1 MWGASAPTDSVFG
14 VRVGDLIGTSTDA
27 ITYLWADVPGLQ
39 KFGQFTGNNSA
50 DGVFVELGFKP
61 AILLIKNDNSTG
73 DWIIWDSAR
82 NPVNPVNRQIWPYTS
97 SGTYG
102 AYDQV
107 GADYP
112 LDFLSNGFKMR
123 TTDADMNGSSR
134 NYVYAAWAEEP
145 TFNLYGGQSN
155 AR

>member
-1 MWGASAPTDSVFG
+1 MVAPTTSVFSTPYLSG
-14 VRVGDLIGTSTDA
+14 INGGTGSTYIA
-27 ITYLWADVPGLQ
+27 YFWHDVPGLQ
-39 KFGQFTGNNSA
+39 KFGQFTGNSDA

-73 DWIIWDSAR
+73 DWIIWDNER
-82 NPVNPVNRQIWPYTS
+82 NKFNPVDRQIWPYTT

-107 GADYP
+107 GSSYP

-123 TTDADMNGSSR
+123 TTDADMNDSSR
-134 NYVYAAWAEEP
+134 TYIYAAWASAP
-145 TFNLYGGQSN
+145 AVNLFGGVAN